1 MVVGLGNPGT
11 RYEGSRHN
19 AGFAVVDR
27 LAGRWGIA
35 VDRAADHALV
45 GDGRRG
51 DQTVLLAKPQTF
63 MNESGD
69 AVARLCRSQG
79 VGLADLI
86 LVHDDVD
93 VSPGRVK
100 LRLGG
105 GDGGNHGVESII
117 EALGSPEFLR
127 VKLGVGRPPAGVDT
141 ADHVL
146 GEVVDAD
153 ERRLLD
159 AACDTAADAVDLVL
173 EQGAVRAMNRIN
185 QREALHGGS
194 PL

>member
-11 RYEGSRHN
+11 RYEGTRHN

-27 LAGRWGIA
+27 LADRWGIA
-35 VDRAADHALV
+35 VDRAVDRALI

-51 DQTVLLAKPQTF
+51 DETVLLAKPQTF

-69 AVARLCRSQG
+69 AVARLCRSRG
-79 VGLADLI
+79 AGLADLI
-86 LVHDDVD
+86 LIHDDVD

-127 VKLGVGRPPAGVDT
+127 VKVGVGRPPAGVET

-159 AACDTAADAVDLVL
+159 AACATAADAVDLVL

-185 QREALHGGS
+185 QREAVHGGS

>member
-1 MVVGLGNPGT
+1 MVVGLGNPCT
-11 RYEGSRHN
+11 RYEGTRHN

-27 LAGRWGIA
+27 LADRWGIA
-35 VDRAADHALV
+35 VDRAADRALI

-51 DQTVLLAKPQTF
+51 GEPVLLAKPQTF
-63 MNESGD
+63 MNDSGD
-69 AVARLCRSQG
+69 AVARLCRSRG

-86 LVHDDVD
+86 LIHDDVD

-127 VKLGVGRPPAGVDT
+127 VKVGVGRPPAGVDT

-146 GEVVDAD
+146 GEVVPAD

-173 EQGAVRAMNRIN
+173 EQGAERAMNRIN

>member
-1 MVVGLGNPGT
+1 MVVGLGNPGM
-11 RYEGSRHN
+11 RYEGTRHN

-35 VDRAADHALV
+35 VDRAGERALI

-51 DQTVLLAKPQTF
+51 DETVLLAKPQTF
-63 MNESGD
+63 MNDSGD
-69 AVARLCRSQG
+69 AVARLCRSRG

-86 LVHDDVD
+86 LIHDDVD

-105 GDGGNHGVESII
+105 GDGGNHGVESIV

-127 VKLGVGRPPAGVDT
+127 VKVGVGRPPAGVDT
-141 ADHVL
+141 VDHVL
-146 GEVVDAD
+146 AEVVDAD

-185 QREALHGGS
+185 QREAVHGGS

>member
-1 MVVGLGNPGT
+1 MVVGLGNPGS
-11 RYEGSRHN
+11 RYEGTRHN
-19 AGFAVVDR
+19 AGFGVVDR
-27 LAGRWGIA
+27 LASRWGIA
-35 VDRAADHALV
+35 VARAADRALI

-51 DQTVLLAKPQTF
+51 DELVLLAKPQTF
-63 MNESGD
+63 MNDSGD
-69 AVARLCRSQG
+69 AVARLCRRRG
-79 VGLADLI
+79 VGPADLI
-86 LVHDDVD
+86 LIHDDVD

-105 GDGGNHGVESII
+105 GDGGNHGIESII
-117 EALGSPEFLR
+117 EALGTPEFLR
-127 VKLGVGRPPAGVDT
+127 VKVGVGRPPEGVDT

-146 GEVVDAD
+146 AEVVDAG

-185 QREALHGGS
+185 QREAVHGGS

>member
-1 MVVGLGNPGT
+1 MVVGLGNPGV
-11 RYEGSRHN
+11 RFEGTRHN

-27 LAGRWGIA
+27 LADRWGIA
-35 VDRAADHALV
+35 VDRTVDRALI

-51 DQTVLLAKPQTF
+51 DETVLLAKPQTF
-63 MNESGD
+63 MNDSGD
-69 AVARLCRSQG
+69 AVARLCRSRG

-86 LVHDDVD
+86 LIHDDVD

-127 VKLGVGRPPAGVDT
+127 VKVGVGRPPAGVET

-185 QREALHGGS
+185 QREAVHGGS

>member
-1 MVVGLGNPGT
+1 MVVGLGNLGS
-11 RYEGSRHN
+11 RYEGTRHN

-27 LAGRWGIA
+27 LASRWGIA
-35 VDRAADHALV
+35 VARTADRALI

-51 DQTVLLAKPQTF
+51 DEPVLLAKPQTF
-63 MNESGD
+63 MNDSGD
-69 AVARLCRSQG
+69 AVARLCRRRG
-79 VGLADLI
+79 VGPADLI
-86 LVHDDVD
+86 LIHDDVD

-105 GDGGNHGVESII
+105 GDGGNHGIESII
-117 EALGSPEFLR
+117 EALGTPEFLR
-127 VKLGVGRPPAGVDT
+127 VKVGVGRPPEGVDT

-146 GEVVDAD
+146 AEVVDAG

-185 QREALHGGS
+185 QREAVHGGS